1 LPKPDALKSEAALSW
16 KGELYRKGIHLSS
29 LIIPIGFLLLDP
41 RAVLTGLMGGLL
53 FFALFDILRF
63 FGNDDI
69 KRFMG
74 MNFGFLLR
82 PREKKS
88 FSGATTILLAGLL
101 VYTFYEVKVAAA
113 AMVII
118 VIGDIFAAL
127 IGRSFGRIRVFAK
140 TVEGS
145 VAFIISTALAVQF
158 IPGLSLRVAFIGC
171 LVGAIIELLPL
182 PIDDNIT
189 VPMIAGGFMQM
200 VLANQQMLQK
210 MIQP

>member
-1 LPKPDALKSEAALSW
+1 MPNSDASISEATLSW

-29 LIIPIGFLLLDP
+29 LTIPAGFMILDP

-63 FGNDDI
+63 FGNEDI

-82 PREKKS
+82 PRERKS

-101 VYTFYEVKVAAA
+101 VYSFYEVKVAAA
-113 AMVII
+113 SMVII

-127 IGRSFGRIRVFAK
+127 IGRTFGRIRVFSK
-140 TVEGS
+140 TLEGTI
-145 VAFIISTALAVQF
+145 AFIISTAIAVQF
-158 IPGLSLRVAFIGC
+158 IPELSSRVAFIGC
-171 LVGAIIELLPL
+171 LTGAIIELLPL

-189 VPMIAGGFMQM
+189 VPMVAGAFMQM
-200 VLANQQMLQK
+200 VLMNQQMLQK
-210 MIQP
+210 LIQP

>member
-1 LPKPDALKSEAALSW
+1 MNEATLSW
-16 KGELYRKGIHLSS
+16 KGELYRKGIHLTS
-29 LIIPIGFLLLDP
+29 LLIPAGFIILNT
-41 RAVLTGLMGGLL
+41 RVVLTALMGGLV

-63 FGNDDI
+63 FGNDSV

-88 FSGATTILLAGLL
+88 FSGATTIILAGLL
-101 VYTFYEVKVAAA
+101 VYTFYDVKVAAA
-113 AMVII
+113 SMVII

-127 IGRSFGRIRVFAK
+127 IGRRFGRIRVFSK
-140 TVEGS
+140 TIEGTL
-145 VAFIISTALAVQF
+145 AFIISAAIAVQF
-158 IPGLSLRVAFIGC
+158 IPGLASRIAFIGC

-189 VPMIAGGFMQM
+189 VPMVAGGFMQL
-200 VLANQQMLQK
+200 VLANHQMLQK

>member
-1 LPKPDALKSEAALSW
+1 MPNPDASINEATLSW
-16 KGELYRKGIHLSS
+16 KGELYRKGIHLTS
-29 LIIPIGFLLLDP
+29 LLIPTAFMILNT
-41 RAVLTGLMGGLL
+41 RAVLTGLMGGLV

-63 FGNDDI
+63 FGNDSI

-88 FSGATTILLAGLL
+88 FSGATTIILAGLL
-101 VYTFYEVKVAAA
+101 VYTFYDVKVAAA
-113 AMVII
+113 SMVII

-127 IGRSFGRIRVFAK
+127 IGRTFGRIRVFSK
-140 TVEGS
+140 TIEGTT
-145 VAFIISTALAVQF
+145 AFIISTAIAVQF
-158 IPGLSLRVAFIGC
+158 VPELGSRVAFIGC

-189 VPMIAGGFMQM
+189 VPMVAGGFMQL

-210 MIQP
+210 IVQP

>member
-1 LPKPDALKSEAALSW
+1 MPNPDASIAEATLSW
-16 KGELYRKGIHLSS
+16 KGELYRKAIHLTS
-29 LIIPIGFLLLDP
+29 LVIPAGFLILDP
-41 RAVLTGLMGGLL
+41 RAVLIGLIGSLV

-101 VYTFYEVKVAAA
+101 VYTFYDVKVAAA
-113 AMVII
+113 SMVII
-118 VIGDIFAAL
+118 VIGDIFAAIVGRT
-127 IGRSFGRIRVFAK
+127 IGKIRIFSK
-140 TVEGS
+140 TLEGS
-145 VAFIISTALAVQF
+145 TAFIISTAIAVQF
-158 IPGLSLRVAFIGC
+158 IPGISSRVAFIGC

-189 VPMIAGGFMQM
+189 VPVVAGGFMQM
-200 VLANQQMLQK
+200 VLVNQQMLQK
-210 MIQP
+210 IIQP

>member
-1 LPKPDALKSEAALSW
+1 LPNPDASINEATLSW
-16 KGELYRKGIHLSS
+16 KGELYRKGIHLTS
-29 LIIPIGFLLLDP
+29 LLIPTAFMILNT
-41 RAVLTGLMGGLL
+41 RAVLTGLMGGLV

-63 FGNDDI
+63 FGNDSI

-88 FSGATTILLAGLL
+88 FSGATTIILAGLL
-101 VYTFYEVKVAAA
+101 VYTFYDVKVAAA
-113 AMVII
+113 SMVII

-127 IGRSFGRIRVFAK
+127 IGRTFGRIRVFSK
-140 TVEGS
+140 TIEGTT
-145 VAFIISTALAVQF
+145 AFIISTAIAVQF
-158 IPGLSLRVAFIGC
+158 VPELGSRVAFIGC

-189 VPMIAGGFMQM
+189 VPMVAGGFMQL

-210 MIQP
+210 IVQP

>member
-1 LPKPDALKSEAALSW
+1 MGEATLSW

-29 LIIPIGFLLLDP
+29 LLIPAGFLIFNT
-41 RAVLTGLMGGLL
+41 RAVLTGLMGGLV

-63 FGNDDI
+63 FGNDSV

-88 FSGATTILLAGLL
+88 FSGATTIILAGLL
-101 VYTFYEVKVAAA
+101 VYSFYDVKVAAA
-113 AMVII
+113 SMVII

-127 IGRSFGRIRVFAK
+127 IGRRFGRIRVFSK
-140 TVEGS
+140 TIEGTL
-145 VAFIISTALAVQF
+145 AFIISTAVMVQF
-158 IPGLSLRVAFIGC
+158 IPGLSSRIAFIGC

-189 VPMIAGGFMQM
+189 VPMVAGGFMQL

-210 MIQP
+210 IIQP